1 MKRSSVIVGFGL
13 TAALLAGT
21 GGGASVPRHASAAT
35 AWAPNTPAPPAAP
48 EARRLVIGVRGD
60 VTSLNVYTAA
70 SAFDQEVADLI
81 YPRLAY
87 EEDDFQ
93 QGPPTFRP
101 GLASSWDLS
110 PDGTRLTFH
119 LDRRAAWS
127 DGRPVTAADVL
138 LSHRAARSPEVAWA
152 GIDVKEFIQEA
163 SAPDARTVTYRFGR
177 VYPYQLMDAVEGN
190 ILPARV
196 FEKVPLAEWPKR
208 AFLEAPVAGGPFRLK
223 RYERGALI
231 ELERNPGY
239 LKAPLPRID
248 AVVFRVIPDEET
260 LLNELLS
267 GGIDV
272 MENVPVRAASR
283 VEAAPRLRLLRVP
296 DLSYTF
302 ICWNTARPL
311 FSDARVRRALTLA
324 IDREAIIEG
333 LLPGVGRPAA
343 GPVLSFLWARDPELK
358 PLPFDPDA
366 ARRLLKEAG
375 WEDRDGDGVL
385 ERDGRPFRFDLE
397 TNQGAGQRA
406 DAARMAAAQLA
417 KIGVQAVPRVVETG
431 AFIARHEAH
440 DFDAFVGSW
449 RESTK
454 VDLRS
459 NFHSAARDGGYNYG
473 QYRSPELDRVI
484 DRARAERDPKAARA
498 LWIEAQRIIA
508 RDQPYTFLF
517 ERDRLHAVPRD
528 LRLPRLGPR
537 SLYAGLEEWSWAPGA
552 EALAAGPPPAPGAP
566 PEPQP

>member
-1 MKRSSVIVGFGL
+1 MAPTHRGAAMVGL
-13 TAALLAGT
+13 PL
-21 GGGASVPRHASAAT
+21 AAT
-35 AWAPNTPAPPAAP
+35 LLVVAAGSGTAGRVEARSART
-48 EARRLVIGVRGD
+48 EARRLVIGVRAD

-70 SAFDQEVADLI
+70 SAFDQEIADLL

-87 EEDDFQ
+87 EQDDFE
-93 QGPPTFRP
+93 QGPPTFLP
-101 GLASSWDLS
+101 GLASSWEFS

-119 LDRRAAWS
+119 LDPRATWS
-127 DGRPVTAADVL
+127 DGSPVTAADVL

-152 GIDVKEFIQEA
+152 GIDVKEFIEEV
-163 SAPDARTVTYRFGR
+163 SAPDARTVVYRFSR

-196 FEKVPLAEWPKR
+196 FGKTPLAEWPKR
-208 AFLEAPVAGGPFRLK
+208 PFLEAPVTGGPFRLK

-231 ELERNPGY
+231 ELERNPSY
-239 LKAPLPRID
+239 LKTPLPRLD
-248 AVVFRVIPDEET
+248 AVVFRVIPDEQT

-272 MENVPVRAASR
+272 MENVPPLAAARLEPS
-283 VEAAPRLRLLRVP
+283 PRLRLVRAP

-311 FSDARVRRALTLA
+311 FADSRVRRALTMA
-324 IDREAIIEG
+324 IDREAIVDG
-333 LLPGVGRPAA
+333 LLPGVGRPAS
-343 GPVLSFLWARDPELK
+343 GPVLSFLWAHDPDLR
-358 PLPFDPDA
+358 PLPFDPDV

-385 ERDGRPFRFDLE
+385 DRDGRPFRFDLE
-397 TNQGAGQRA
+397 TNQGSGQRA
-406 DAARMAAAQLA
+406 DVARMVAAQLRA
-417 KIGVQAVPRVVETG
+417 IGVEAVPRVFESG
-431 AFIARHEAH
+431 SFIARHQAH

-459 NFHSAARDGGYNYG
+459 NFHEASRDGGYNYG
-473 QYRSPELDRVI
+473 QYGSPELDHLI

-528 LRLPRLGPR
+528 LRLPRPSPR
-537 SLYAGLEEWSWAPGA
+537 SLYARLEEWSR
-552 EALAAGPPPAPGAP
+552 EALAQARP
-566 PEPQP
+566 